1 MVSVGKC
8 DFKSNVNSKFETIGL
23 DCTNGYKKFNPS
35 WLSTE
40 SGLCKEN
47 SNYKFTNYHRSLMYN
62 EELLQTPRQ
71 ANQHTK
77 YYSEISKNLLFTR
90 SFVCKDVGTSLY
102 KKNLLSDNG
111 GRSMWSNYFAF
122 EKLKRAKEVYYGYGD
137 YINTVFNIAF
147 DKPRITSDLMLFKK
161 RILSH
166 YIDSSCKSRPRTK
179 KERSEFLY
187 ADLKRKPKHF
197 SIFSI
202 NTPKSYT
209 DGRFKRLFYK
219 KTRKYDVKRMV
230 NVLSYPVSGWV
241 KRTLDISHLKLH
253 TKTTYETTLV
263 YQQHRRHPSSQSV
276 AIQKILRI
284 GSNMDS
290 FFFTER
296 EKGPAF
302 DFSRFYKA
310 YWKFF
315 KFKMEKFF
323 FTQMTTRIHVWF
335 LNIWDVFLNSVDAV
349 WRWFRYENRA
359 TFFLTKKGQ
368 RFFIEDRE
376 DAKFYVRALA
386 LTVTTVGGVKLFMD
400 KVSLMMKRYRNNW
413 AFILNTVKSLR
424 TCINYF
430 WFRFFVNYK
439 ITLQGKVGGFLR
451 AQKKTFKKGNV
462 SVESKESAITYYR
475 GYPVTRFGSYN
486 LSFWL
491 QYRIPNLIEKFGDS
505 EYIDTMKILLS
516 MYSVPW
522 LARRL
527 SEIIEKML
535 LERVYVVNR
544 KLAQYAR
551 RKRARLALV
560 YDVLK
565 IKKYHF
571 KHTKLKLGTEHK
583 FQKMRE
589 IVLKKKNKAKSLLKP
604 TKLSVLKSLSRRFRR
619 KNKNKLK
626 LSVDNKIKQKNNNKK
641 VKNNAKKG
649 NNKIQKVS

>member
-1 MVSVGKC
+1 MLAIGNGKSG
-8 DFKSNVNSKFETIGL
+8 FKFSSNLSKISFNCTI
-23 DCTNGYKKFNPS
+23 DNKKLNPS
-35 WLSTE
+35 WLS
-40 SGLCKEN
+40 SKPN
-47 SNYKFTNYHRSLMYN
+47 FSVNQIKSKFTNYHSSIMYDGLF
-62 EELLQTPRQ
+62 ELPRPAYQ
-71 ANQHTK
+71 YTK
-77 YYSEISKNLLFTR
+77 YYSEKSPNIYQINVSNYKNIG
-90 SFVCKDVGTSLY
+90 SDIY
-102 KKNLLSDNG
+102 KKTLLSDNIS
-111 GRSMWSNYFAF
+111 RKRLSNYFAY
-122 EKLKRAKEVYYGYGD
+122 EKLKRAKETYYGYGE
-137 YINTVFNIAF
+137 YISTVFNIAF
-147 DKPRITSDLMLFKK
+147 DKPRIVSDDIIYKK
-161 RILSH
+161 RMESRYVSNAIGKF
-166 YIDSSCKSRPRTK
+166 SSTTK
-179 KERSEFLY
+179 KNKIKFLY
-187 ADLKRKPKHF
+187 YDLKKR
-197 SIFSI
+197 
-202 NTPKSYT
+202 PKSLTIIGTNSPSSYIRE
-209 DGRFKRLFYK
+209 RFNRLMYK
-219 KTRKYDVKRMV
+219 KTRKSDIKRMV
-230 NVLSYPVSGWV
+230 NSLVYPVNGWV
-241 KRTLDISHLKLH
+241 KRTVDVAHLRLR

-263 YQQHRRHPSSQSV
+263 YQQHRRHPSSQSL

-290 FFFTER
+290 FFFTEKDK
-296 EKGPAF
+296 EPAF
-302 DFSRFYKA
+302 DFSRFYKS

-323 FTQMTTRIHVWF
+323 FTQMTTRVHVWF

-349 WRWFRYENRA
+349 WRWFRYENKA
-359 TFFLTKKGQ
+359 TFYLTKKGQ

-376 DAKFYVRALA
+376 DAKFYVRTLA

-400 KVSLMMKRYRNNW
+400 KVSLMMKRHRNNW
-413 AFILNTVKSLR
+413 AFILHTVKSLR
-424 TCINYF
+424 MCINYF

-439 ITLQGKVGGFLR
+439 ITLQGKIGGFLR

-522 LARRL
+522 LASRL

-565 IKKYHF
+565 VKKYYF
-571 KHTKLKLGTEHK
+571 KNTTLKLGAEHK
-583 FQKMRE
+583 FDKMRE
-589 IVLKKKNKAKSLLKP
+589 IVLKKKTPLKP
-604 TKLSVLKSLSRRFRR
+604 LTSSKLAISKALSKKF
-619 KNKNKLK
+619 KKKT
-626 LSVDNKIKQKNNNKK
+626 NKK
-641 VKNNAKKG
+641 
-649 NNKIQKVS
+649 